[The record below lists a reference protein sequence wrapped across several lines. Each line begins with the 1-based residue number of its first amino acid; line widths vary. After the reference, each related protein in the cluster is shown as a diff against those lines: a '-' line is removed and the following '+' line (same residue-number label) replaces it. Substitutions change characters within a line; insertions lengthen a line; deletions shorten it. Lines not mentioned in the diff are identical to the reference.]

1 MKRGFLQVATREN
14 LSNAVWIVLSSFDV
28 TDTKPLEDFF
38 RGIYIPLD
46 CEFLVAHLPHSD
58 VIISE
63 VYHLDRHLPLYRNYF
78 GTWRQNLGVSLT
90 NISFLER
97 RNDLQGIVMK
107 VATMTVS
114 KVTGVS

>member
-1 MKRGFLQVATREN
+1 M
-14 LSNAVWIVLSSFDV
+14 
-28 TDTKPLEDFF
+28 EDFF
-38 RGIYIPLD
+38 RGMYIPLD
-46 CEFLVAHLPHSD
+46 CEFLIAHLPHSD

-78 GTWRQNLGVSLT
+78 GTWRQNLGVTLT

-107 VATMTVS
+107 VASMTVS
-114 KVTGVS
+114 NVNKSNKDFTSYGVKESKAIPVTGRGGL